1 MLIKWIVCQVP
12 ENRRE
17 AFSRAQCAWK
27 AIRDVDGLYGQW
39 GGWNVHRPAEAGIL
53 ALWRDCSSHDAF
65 MSQVHDSI
73 FHATKQEHTYKRLSV
88 TLLEGVSS
96 LPEEREALRRALT
109 SRWICVSDDQLHPE
123 RVDFLMRE
131 QPSDRHTAENLDGD
145 VAALFTGR
153 ELNGPDRCLSF
164 TLWRSRPDLESV
176 RDCRLFRLQEEWL
189 V

>member
-1 MLIKWIVCQVP
+1 MLIKWIICQVP

-53 ALWRDCSSHDAF
+53 ALWRDRSSHDAF

-73 FHATKQEHTYKRLSV
+73 FHATKQEQTYERLSV
-88 TLLEGVSS
+88 TLLVGISS
-96 LPEEREALRRALT
+96 LPGEREALRRALT
-109 SRWICVSDDQLHPE
+109 SRWIRVSDDQLYPG
-123 RVDFLMRE
+123 RVD
-131 QPSDRHTAENLDGD
+131 SDRHAAEDFDGD
-145 VAALFTGR
+145 VAAQFMGR
-153 ELNGPDRCLSF
+153 TLNGPDRCLSF
-164 TLWRSRPDLESV
+164 TLLRSRPDLKSV
-176 RDCRLFRLQEEWL
+176 RDSRLFRLQEEWL